1 MTMFPIYTSDISFLM
16 VDIEVG
22 VRMFIELMS
31 AQ

>member
-1 MTMFPIYTSDISFLM
+1 MTMFPIYRSDISFLM